1 MMYLKYHNSLKDF
14 ISELILD
21 HLKTISFLHGLSHRP
36 EMYLLGE
43 TSSQIGH
50 ELDDRARAELVE
62 EYFSR

>member
-1 MMYLKYHNSLKDF
+1 MIDQKKYHNYNF
-14 ISELILD
+14 
-21 HLKTISFLHGLSHRP
+21 RP

>member
-1 MMYLKYHNSLKDF
+1 MNLEYTKFWITQKIPDRLFVIIWDF
-14 ISELILD
+14 
-21 HLKTISFLHGLSHRP
+21 RP

>member
-1 MMYLKYHNSLKDF
+1 MIKFNKLGCNNINQY
-14 ISELILD
+14 E
-21 HLKTISFLHGLSHRP
+21 KTYTYRP

-62 EYFSR
+62 EYFSRYVT